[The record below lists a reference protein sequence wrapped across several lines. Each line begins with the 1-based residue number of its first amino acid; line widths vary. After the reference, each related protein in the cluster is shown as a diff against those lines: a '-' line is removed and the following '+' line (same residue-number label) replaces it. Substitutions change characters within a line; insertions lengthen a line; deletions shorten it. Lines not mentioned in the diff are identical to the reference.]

1 MSTLNLQDL
10 SNEWLRQR
18 RQQHASS
25 TSSSTT
31 TSVVS
36 QWMTASSSDL
46 LVVYVRPMR
55 LLVCTV
61 NAAALSSNAVA
72 STSNAVAWRSVRL
85 VPTSTN
91 ASLDDTGDNDD
102 EEDGD
107 GGDDG
112 DASNESNDVRSIAL
126 NADASLLLLSGAR
139 GCHVVEL
146 NQRFYHELRRF
157 NSSSSGSSSVNSTSM
172 PLFDCRCFALG
183 EYWHATH
190 SSVRV
195 VDARWHPLA
204 LDRCAVLTSDNALRI
219 YDAGAPARAA
229 ECESMHRVLLP
240 AAAQPLVAFA
250 FGHDGVS
257 KEAWRE
263 GWGMMAAYFLTADTR
278 LFALCP
284 VVPRSCVLPARL
296 LAELAQ
302 LTHQHDDDTLSPIR
316 ASTRASGC
324 GAAPRRVVA
333 SAVRARPDESAL
345 DWVRFDAADS
355 EPLLLQGPLWSS
367 SGADLRAVAL
377 ECVSG
382 GAPAALVVA
391 QSNGVLNALVGI
403 EPLQPRWRLTAT
415 SARIAAIAA
424 STTLHTYERLDMA
437 LDVPLPMRAS
447 HAVVLQR
454 IGGVDDALV
463 ALHCDGAHVVRLRWL
478 GTLRRWCQEALIG
491 GGEQRSL
498 ALPDA
503 PASLVRGVLL
513 GGALRGAATL
523 LSLAGTDDVFVG
535 LSSNTGLGAV
545 PLQLDQRERTRRC
558 THCCASSSAGEPAA
572 ERRRERCD
580 TRGAATIRAVW
591 CAPAVAA
598 AALCCAARA
607 DRLLGA
613 VDAVVCR
620 GAECCAAAAH
630 RRHAAIWRATSR
642 RDARSSRR
650 WWSSRRPKWPRSRR
664 RSGAPPRAP
673 RRSTPSWSACAAC
686 TQRCS
691 SAHKRCSPFST
702 PANRACPTPRSSG
715 TASCATSSAR
725 SRASSARCGDSTSK
739 RANSSARTPAANRS
753 APHATAATHQR
764 TSGRRCRQAARRAD
778 AIDQRCTSATSRFAI
793 QIFVRR

>member
-1 MSTLNLQDL
+1 
-10 SNEWLRQR
+10 
-18 RQQHASS
+18 
-25 TSSSTT
+25 
-31 TSVVS
+31 
-36 QWMTASSSDL
+36 MTASSSDL

-284 VVPRSCVLPARL
+284 VVPRSCVLPVRL

-302 LTHQHDDDTLSPIR
+302 LTHQHDDDTAVADQSEYARIWLR
-316 ASTRASGC
+316 RSTT
-324 GAAPRRVVA
+324 RVVA

-345 DWVRFDAADS
+345 DWVRFDAADG

-382 GAPAALVVA
+382 GSPAALVVA
-391 QSNGVLNALVGI
+391 QSNGVLNAVVGI
-403 EPLQPRWRLTAT
+403 EPLQPRWRLT
-415 SARIAAIAA
+415 SDSRIAAIAA

-463 ALHCDGAHVVRLRWL
+463 ALHGDGAHVVRLRWL

-523 LSLAGTDDVFVG
+523 LSLAGTDDVFIG

-545 PLQLDQRERTRRC
+545 PLQLDQRERTRAARIA
-558 THCCASSSAGEPAA
+558 TQSSAGEPAA
-572 ERRRERCD
+572 ESDVTREAPPPFEPFGVRPPSPLPHFVVPPEPTDYSAPSTLSFVAAQSAALRRRIAD
-580 TRGAATIRAVW
+580 TQRLAGDVEARRTFLETVVVEQATEMAEIETAQRRATES
-591 CAPAVAA
+591 A
-598 AALCCAARA
+598 AALDAKLERVRRVHATLLERA
-607 DRLLGA
+607 QAVLTILNACQSGLSDAEIEWHSELRDKERALESLKRSLWRLNEQTREIERAHASRKSLGA
-613 VDAVVCR
+613 AQQQQQQIS
-620 GAECCAAAAH
+620 E
-630 RRHAAIWRATSR
+630 
-642 RDARSSRR
+642 
-650 WWSSRRPKWPRSRR
+650 
-664 RSGAPPRAP
+664 
-673 RRSTPSWSACAAC
+673 
-686 TQRCS
+686 
-691 SAHKRCSPFST
+691 
-702 PANRACPTPRSSG
+702 
-715 TASCATSSAR
+715 
-725 SRASSARCGDSTSK
+725 
-739 RANSSARTPAANRS
+739 
-753 APHATAATHQR
+753 
-764 TSGRRCRQAARRAD
+764 RQAAGVAKLLD
-778 AIDQRCTSATSRFAI
+778 EQTQSINSALQRLQDLQSRFVVAN
-793 QIFVRR
+793 RR